1 MYGRPVN
8 SAVGI
13 GEFPARPIVIARGGN
28 RSRGEVVKFD
38 LAMTDPDTTNNREG
52 DENSGLTNVVDLT
65 AAARR
70 GHGVLAVCEAD
81 IGDNDRGYAKVYGFV
96 KALVQK
102 ASGNIALDDPLVAHV
117 DGYLTA
123 DLQSGDRIV
132 AFAREAVTAPTT
144 PTIAE
149 VAFDGVHGG
158 PTVV

>member
-65 AAARR
+65 ATARR
-70 GHGVLAVCEAD
+70 GHG
-81 IGDNDRGYAKVYGFV
+81 GWRTW
-96 KALVQK
+96 
-102 ASGNIALDDPLVAHV
+102 P
-117 DGYLTA
+117 T
-123 DLQSGDRIV
+123 QSNV
-132 AFAREAVTAPTT
+132 
-144 PTIAE
+144 
-149 VAFDGVHGG
+149 
-158 PTVV
+158 